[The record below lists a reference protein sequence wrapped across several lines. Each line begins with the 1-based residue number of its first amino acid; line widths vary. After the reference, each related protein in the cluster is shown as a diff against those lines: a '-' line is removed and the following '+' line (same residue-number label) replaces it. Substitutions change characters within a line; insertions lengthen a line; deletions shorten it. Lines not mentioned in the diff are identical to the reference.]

1 MDRSTPINNT
11 YQLTTFV
18 KEVKRKN
25 KLEALNQ
32 AHISIELFDNG
43 TCIKP

>member
-1 MDRSTPINNT
+1 MDGSTPINNT
-11 YQLTTFV
+11 YHLTTFV
-18 KEVKRKN
+18 KEVKKKN

-32 AHISIELFDNG
+32 PHVSIELFDNG